1 MLADHGRIDGL
12 VNNAGGQYRA
22 PLKTIST
29 KGFEAVVKS
38 NLTGGFIVMR
48 EVYNRWMIEHGGAI
62 VNMIADIWHGWPHFS
77 HSAAARGGMLTLS
90 ECAAT
95 EWAES
100 GVRVNTVAP
109 GSIASQG
116 LDTYE
121 DKDTAFI
128 QNDLTPG
135 IPLQRFGTEA
145 EVSAAIVYLLSPAA
159 SYITG
164 SCIRIDGGAPNAR
177 RGWWD
182 LQPSQ
187 EQRRLRRLPPVHAT
201 GDPRRGAVTPLQA
214 IIHRLRRRGARRHGR
229 CRARNREPVRRAGC
243 AGGDARARITNAA
256 RRRARRSARVASRG
270 EVSFVQVDATDPDDT
285 LAGRAGVSRRARFDR
300 RAGEHDGSQR
310 PPAAAA
316 HHPDPV
322 RPTAHQRD
330 HPAAPAHD
338 ARRVAGDA
346 RAVDA
351 GSIVNVASDAAKVA
365 TPGETLVG
373 AAMAAIV
380 MYSKAAALEAKREG
394 VRINVLTPSLIADT
408 PGAALIGSDP
418 FSAKLFEKAAAMAHL
433 GVASPADLAA
443 MTLFLASPAASRIT
457 GQTISINGGI
467 SVG

>member
-1 MLADHGRIDGL
+1 MSYDSIYRRDLFRDDIVVITGGGSGIGRCTAHELASLGAHVAIVGRNEAKLDRVRGEIESDGGSISAHVADIRDEDAVIATVERVLSDHGRIDGL

-22 PLKTIST
+22 ALKTIST

-48 EVYNRWMIEHGGAI
+48 EVYNRWMIDHGGAI

-128 QNDLTPG
+128 RNDLMPG

-182 LQPSQ
+182 LQPA
-187 EQRRLRRLPPVHAT
+187 E
-201 GDPRRGAVTPLQA
+201 
-214 IIHRLRRRGARRHGR
+214 
-229 CRARNREPVRRAGC
+229 N
-243 AGGDARARITNAA
+243 
-256 RRRARRSARVASRG
+256 
-270 EVSFVQVDATDPDDT
+270 
-285 LAGRAGVSRRARFDR
+285 
-300 RAGEHDGSQR
+300 
-310 PPAAAA
+310 
-316 HHPDPV
+316 
-322 RPTAHQRD
+322 
-330 HPAAPAHD
+330 
-338 ARRVAGDA
+338 
-346 RAVDA
+346 
-351 GSIVNVASDAAKVA
+351 NVAFDGFHRSSL
-365 TPGETLVG
+365 P
-373 AAMAAIV
+373 AILDEV
-380 MYSKAAALEAKREG
+380 
-394 VRINVLTPSLIADT
+394 P
-408 PGAALIGSDP
+408 
-418 FSAKLFEKAAAMAHL
+418 
-433 GVASPADLAA
+433 
-443 MTLFLASPAASRIT
+443 
-457 GQTISINGGI
+457 
-467 SVG
+467 

>member
-1 MLADHGRIDGL
+1 LASLGAHVAIVGRNEVKLDRVREEVESDGGSLSTHIADIRDEGAVIATVERVLADHGRIDGL

-48 EVYNRWMIEHGGAI
+48 EVYNRWMIDNGGAI

-128 QNDLTPG
+128 QNELTPG

-182 LQPSQ
+182 LQPS
-187 EQRRLRRLPPVHAT
+187 
-201 GDPRRGAVTPLQA
+201 
-214 IIHRLRRRGARRHGR
+214 
-229 CRARNREPVRRAGC
+229 RN
-243 AGGDARARITNAA
+243 
-256 RRRARRSARVASRG
+256 
-270 EVSFVQVDATDPDDT
+270 
-285 LAGRAGVSRRARFDR
+285 
-300 RAGEHDGSQR
+300 
-310 PPAAAA
+310 
-316 HHPDPV
+316 
-322 RPTAHQRD
+322 
-330 HPAAPAHD
+330 
-338 ARRVAGDA
+338 
-346 RAVDA
+346 
-351 GSIVNVASDAAKVA
+351 NVAFDGFHRSSM
-365 TPGETLVG
+365 P
-373 AAMAAIV
+373 AI
-380 MYSKAAALEAKREG
+380 LHEA
-394 VRINVLTPSLIADT
+394 
-408 PGAALIGSDP
+408 
-418 FSAKLFEKAAAMAHL
+418 
-433 GVASPADLAA
+433 
-443 MTLFLASPAASRIT
+443 
-457 GQTISINGGI
+457 
-467 SVG
+467 